1 MIVIT
6 QNNFNILEID
16 KELFEEVKDFLRNLS
31 KKKKKSFSYTDD
43 IGDLV
48 VVING
53 EEYVVPTKSD
63 IEAILKSKKND
74 FLDEDEAKRL
84 LDV

>member
-6 QNNFNILEID
+6 HNNSKILEID

>member
-1 MIVIT
+1 MAKRKSKSE
-6 QNNFNILEID
+6 IL
-16 KELFEEVKDFLRNLS
+16 KQRS

-63 IEAILKSKKND
+63 IEAILKSKKMI
-74 FLDEDEAKRL
+74 F
-84 LDV
+84 

>member
-6 QNNFNILEID
+6 QNNSNILEID